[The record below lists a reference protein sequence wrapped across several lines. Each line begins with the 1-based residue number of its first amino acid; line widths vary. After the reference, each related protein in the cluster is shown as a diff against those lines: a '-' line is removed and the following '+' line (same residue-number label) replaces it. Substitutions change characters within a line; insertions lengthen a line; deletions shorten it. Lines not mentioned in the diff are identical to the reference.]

1 MADLLLLGG
10 LSDMSTTIYFQEL
23 VKKHRNRFERVI
35 VVSFPFD
42 KMETLRKTAG
52 FRDIAAEFDEVIDRT
67 QSEDLAV
74 AICSNTYN
82 QAVQF
87 MRHSAKVF
95 RIDQAVV
102 TTAKDLELST
112 VYILATSATVGS
124 AYYSSLFLATGI
136 QTIVPSEE
144 DQIEVDRVIYEE
156 LCMASFPPNSFD
168 SILRIIRRSEVNAI
182 LLGCTELTYFA
193 DRLRERGFVVLD
205 STMIHIESLEI
216 NLAQRAGGIVP
227 TG

>member
-10 LSDMSTTIYFQEL
+10 LSDMSTTIYFQEV

-42 KMETLRKTAG
+42 KMETLRKAAG

-67 QSEDLAV
+67 QSEDLTV

-102 TTAKDLELST
+102 ATAKALELST

-124 AYYSSLFLATGI
+124 AYYNSLFLATGI

-144 DQIEVDRVIYEE
+144 DQVEVDRVIYEE

-168 SILRIIRRSEVNAI
+168 SILRIIRRSEVNVI

-205 STMIHIESLEI
+205 STMIHIQSLEI
-216 NLAQRAGGIVP
+216 NSAERAGG
-227 TG
+227 